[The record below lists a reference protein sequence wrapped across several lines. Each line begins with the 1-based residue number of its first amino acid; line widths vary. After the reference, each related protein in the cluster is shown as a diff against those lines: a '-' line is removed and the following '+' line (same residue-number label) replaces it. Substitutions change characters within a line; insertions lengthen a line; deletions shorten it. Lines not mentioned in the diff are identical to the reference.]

1 MCDTFTCLSYLTMT
15 GFPLF
20 GNKDVS
26 AFGLAISGVLIP
38 MGYIMWTCGMFIT
51 VLLSFE
57 LYSVV
62 CHQKILSRKK
72 VFQAMG
78 VIGMF
83 SILINLPV
91 FWFVNNKDLG
101 CNLKMNLIFILIPTL
116 VFRLII
122 PMVALTVFSCLT
134 IRKVNLFKIK
144 QVWLGF

>member
-1 MCDTFTCLSYLTMT
+1 MK

-38 MGYIMWTCGMFIT
+38 VGYIMWTCGMFIT
-51 VLLSFE
+51 VLLSCE
-57 LYSVV
+57 LYSVI
-62 CHQKILSRKK
+62 CHQKLLSRKK

-78 VIGMF
+78 VIGIF

-101 CNLKMNLIFILIPTL
+101 CNSKLNLILILIPTL
-116 VFRLII
+116 VFRMII

-134 IRKVNLFKIK
+134 IRKVNLR
-144 QVWLGF
+144 QTGLLL

>member
-1 MCDTFTCLSYLTMT
+1 MK

-38 MGYIMWTCGMFIT
+38 VGYIMWTCGMFIT
-51 VLLSFE
+51 VFLSYE
-57 LYSVV
+57 LYSVI
-62 CHQKILSRKK
+62 CHQKLLSRKK

-78 VIGMF
+78 VIGIF

-101 CNLKMNLIFILIPTL
+101 CNSKLNLILILIPTL
-116 VFRLII
+116 VFRMII

-134 IRKVNLFKIK
+134 IRKVNLR
-144 QVWLGF
+144 QTGLLL

>member
-1 MCDTFTCLSYLTMT
+1 MCDTFTCLSYLTMQ

-72 VFQAMG
+72 IFQAMG
-78 VIGMF
+78 VIGIF

-101 CNLKMNLIFILIPTL
+101 CNPKLNLILILIPTL
-116 VFRLII
+116 VFRMII

-134 IRKVNLFKIK
+134 IRKVNLP
-144 QVWLGF
+144 QTGLLL